1 MEKLVEKGLV
11 KAIGVS
17 NFSIEQLQEVLN
29 VCKVKPAVNQVKL
42 TARSSPPST
51 WYMKAYRDR
60 PVPLSPVFTR
70 TIHEVLFLC

>member
-17 NFSIEQLQEVLN
+17 NFNIEQLREVLN
-29 VCKVKPAVNQVKL
+29 VCKVKPAVNQV

-51 WYMKAYRDR
+51 
-60 PVPLSPVFTR
+60 TR
-70 TIHEVLFLC
+70 

>member
-29 VCKVKPAVNQVKL
+29 VCKVKPAVNQV
-42 TARSSPPST
+42 TARSSPRST
-51 WYMKAYRDR
+51 R
-60 PVPLSPVFTR
+60 
-70 TIHEVLFLC
+70 

>member
-51 WYMKAYRDR
+51 RYVTAYRDQ
-60 PVPLSPVFTR
+60 PLPHLSPHANSVDL
-70 TIHEVLFLC
+70 HVVVL

>member
-17 NFSIEQLQEVLN
+17 NFNIEQLREVLN
-29 VCKVKPAVNQVKL
+29 VCKVKPAVNQV

-51 WYMKAYRDR
+51 RYVTAYRDQ
-60 PVPLSPVFTR
+60 PLPHLSPHANSVDL
-70 TIHEVLFLC
+70 HVVVL